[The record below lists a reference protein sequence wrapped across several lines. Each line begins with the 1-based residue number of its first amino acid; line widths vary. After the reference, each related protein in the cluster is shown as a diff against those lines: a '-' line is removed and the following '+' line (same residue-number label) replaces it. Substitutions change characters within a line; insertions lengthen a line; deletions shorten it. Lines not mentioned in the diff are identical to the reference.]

1 MQEADSA
8 LDSVI
13 NSTIDSATQS
23 AQNDAIQNPQ
33 QSQNLQTPQTQNS
46 TISQTLANIK
56 IKIFIFI
63 GLLVVSAFIDTFSK
77 LFLSGFLLFI
87 AICVCF
93 GAGCVLHSAIE
104 TLCERA
110 KSKILKD
117 SVDSYIVA
125 SIIGWG
131 GLFLFSAL
139 AKVGSRA
146 SDNNGFLI
154 ALFCLLI
161 LSFLVYSIILRYRIY
176 KEVAYITNQP
186 LFLVAF
192 WLGVTILL
200 SPIAVIVYIV
210 AWIMVKKIRQS
221 ASTGEY
227 K

>member
-1 MQEADSA
+1 M
-8 LDSVI
+8 I

-23 AQNDAIQNPQ
+23 AQNDTIQNPQ

-46 TISQTLANIK
+46 TISQTLTNIK
-56 IKIFIFI
+56 IKVFIFMGI
-63 GLLVVSAFIDTFSK
+63 CVVSAFINTFSN

-87 AICVCF
+87 AICVYI
-93 GAGCVLHSAIE
+93 GAYCVLYSAME
-104 TLCERA
+104 SLWEKA

-117 SVDSYIVA
+117 SVVSYIVA
-125 SIIGWG
+125 SIIGCG

-146 SDNNGFLI
+146 SDNIDFLI

-192 WLGVTILL
+192 WLGVTIFLL
-200 SPIAVIVYIV
+200 PIAVIVYIT
-210 AWIMVKKIRQS
+210 AWIMAKDIRLSMS
-221 ASTGEY
+221 AEEY
-227 K
+227 E

>member
-125 SIIGWG
+125 SIIGWN
-131 GLFLFSAL
+131 GLFIFSDL
-139 AKVGSRA
+139 AKIGS
-146 SDNNGFLI
+146 DDNGFLI

-192 WLGVTILL
+192 WLGVTIFLL
-200 SPIAVIVYIV
+200 PIAVIVYII
-210 AWIMVKKIRQS
+210 AWIMVKDIRLSMS
-221 ASTGEY
+221 AEEY